1 MGSQGAQ
8 AWVTGLK
15 QALTHVRYPCRDP
28 DEVYDDVEPTD
39 HSGPGPRS
47 RDEALSAQQYP
58 WRPPQNPELRKEK
71 VPLQPPQ
78 VPPTDLKSL
87 KQLRKAEKAEREFR
101 KKFKV

>member
-1 MGSQGAQ
+1 MLPGLPTSPPPISSLRSSAQDLLFCWPLLNPTVSMGSQGAQ

-47 RDEALSAQQYP
+47 RGDRAGHSA
-58 WRPPQNPELRKEK
+58 RP
-71 VPLQPPQ
+71 VC
-78 VPPTDLKSL
+78 
-87 KQLRKAEKAEREFR
+87 
-101 KKFKV
+101 